1 MLAEKSI
8 ELINISKKNN
18 VVYKNGGVDNLSILC
33 YNISMINE
41 IESFYFIL
49 SFVEKDNTRR
59 IKP

>member
-1 MLAEKSI
+1 MMLAEKSI

-49 SFVEKDNTRR
+49 SFVMKDNT
-59 IKP
+59 